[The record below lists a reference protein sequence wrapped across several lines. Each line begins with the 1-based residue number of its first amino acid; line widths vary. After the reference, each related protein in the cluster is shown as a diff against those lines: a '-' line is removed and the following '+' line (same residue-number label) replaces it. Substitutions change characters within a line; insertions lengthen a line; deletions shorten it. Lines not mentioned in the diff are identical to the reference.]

1 MTLTRGENKQGG
13 FTQMG
18 EVAWWKHFSS
28 LPSTHWPTTCD
39 AHGLFGPKK
48 SFFGALGSICTFS
61 SLSCSMFSVNFQWQK
76 YLKCVSVVRN
86 HPQPRIWS
94 NFDALRLETALMY
107 SCDAFLDSGD
117 ESGESTCQHFW
128 PDSGRRLYLSCRQCL
143 GLPCFTP
150 PVWAFTSPRASGPYL
165 TTFVWGLCISF
176 YWPDWVLNLIWFWA
190 ISKLFLHSQH
200 M

>member
-1 MTLTRGENKQGG
+1 
-13 FTQMG
+13 
-18 EVAWWKHFSS
+18 
-28 LPSTHWPTTCD
+28 
-39 AHGLFGPKK
+39 
-48 SFFGALGSICTFS
+48 
-61 SLSCSMFSVNFQWQK
+61 MFSVNFQWQK

-176 YWPDWVLNLIWFWA
+176 YWPDWVLNLIWLWA
-190 ISKLFLHSQH
+190 ISKPFLYSQH
-200 M
+200 MHHFHEETEDLWFHIAKILLCTWKTAIQASVIKL